1 MIDFLLKSTLSLGLL
16 YTVYVLLLER
26 EKMHQFNRF
35 YLLFGLAFS
44 LLIPFLTFEI
54 YVESTD
60 LVLQT
65 DVQASMQSMPFSTEV
80 VAEKTNYIPL
90 IIWTIYALVTTV
102 LLARFIL
109 NLIKIRRK
117 TNTNVTKKMQSSTLV
132 LLDEKVLPH
141 TFLNYIF
148 INKDDYENK
157 KIEGELFTH
166 ELTHV
171 RQKHTVDILCIELL
185 KTIFWFNPLFIFYKK
200 AMQLNHEFLADQTV
214 VQSYNN
220 VPFYQNLLVEK
231 ASWNNTFYLASNLN
245 FLVTKK
251 RLIMMTKTTS
261 KSRALLKKIAV
272 LPVLAGLI
280 FISCS
285 KSQSDVSSTKSEVYL
300 NGTKVP
306 ASDMEKPLSELV
318 NSEKFTNKKVI
329 VTTSETEAVTNYPSE
344 DGIYTAVEKKP
355 DFPGGMQAFY
365 TFVGQNFRAPEAEG
379 VQGRVY
385 IQFVVEADG
394 SLTNIK
400 SLRDI
405 GHGTGEEAIR
415 VLKLSPK
422 WIPGEQDGEK
432 VRVQYSLPISISGS

>member
-16 YTVYVLLLER
+16 YAVYVLLLER

-44 LLIPFLTFEI
+44 LLIPFFTFEI
-54 YVESTD
+54 YVESKVAAVQNTVQAMPFTAVVLEEKTD
-60 LVLQT
+60 YLLLVLWS
-65 DVQASMQSMPFSTEV
+65 V
-80 VAEKTNYIPL
+80 YG
-90 IIWTIYALVTTV
+90 LVTTV
-102 LLARFIL
+102 LLARFLL
-109 NLIKIRRK
+109 NLNKIHRKIKSNL
-117 TNTNVTKKMQSSTLV
+117 TEKMQSSTLV

-171 RQKHTVDILCIELL
+171 RQKHTLDILCIELL
-185 KTIFWFNPLFIFYKK
+185 KTVFWFNPLLIFYKK
-200 AMQLNHEFLADQTV
+200 AMQLNHEFLADETV

-300 NGTKVP
+300 NGTKVTE
-306 ASDMEKPLSELV
+306 SDMEKPLSELI
-318 NSEKFTNKKVI
+318 NSEKFMDKKVI
-329 VTTSETEAVTNYPSE
+329 VTTEEASTDITTEKLDADSIYNMSEVRPT
-344 DGIYTAVEKKP
+344 
-355 DFPGGMQAFY
+355 FPGGMQAFY
-365 TFVGQNFRAPEAEG
+365 DFVGKNYKAPEENIKG
-379 VQGRVY
+379 KVF
-385 IQFVVEADG
+385 IQFVIEKDG
-394 SLTNIK
+394 SLTDIK
-400 SLRDI
+400 SVRDI

-422 WIPGEQDGEK
+422 WIPGEQDGKK